1 MAKISQTLIKY
12 YVRIIAYL
20 VFFSASLFFSAGRFD
35 WTMGWFYIVL
45 NAISMIAN
53 SLILLL
59 LHPDLLAE
67 RVKGVDR
74 SNKKDW
80 DRPLAGIM
88 TFFGP
93 IIICIISG
101 FNLRMQW
108 LPRFPFWLQVAG
120 IFLAIIGCMISGWAI
135 ASNRFFYGF
144 MRIAKEAGHSVS
156 KHGAYKVVRHPGYLG
171 AILVNL
177 ATPLILNSLWA
188 FIPAA
193 ITILAVIIRTSLEDK
208 TLLRELEGYLDY
220 STSVPFRLIP
230 LIW

>member
-1 MAKISQTLIKY
+1 MAKNSQTLIKY

-20 VFFSASLFFSAGRFD
+20 VIFSSSLFLPAGRFD
-35 WTMGWFYIVL
+35 WTMGWVYIVI

-53 SLILLL
+53 SLILML
-59 LHPDLLAE
+59 LHPELMAE
-67 RVKGVDR
+67 RVKRVDR
-74 SNKKDW
+74 KNKKDW

-88 TFFGP
+88 TFLGP

-101 FNLRMQW
+101 FNLRMSW
-108 LPRFPFWLQVAG
+108 LPRLPFWLQVTG
-120 IFLAIIGCMISGWAI
+120 IALAITGCVISAWAI
-135 ASNRFFYGF
+135 ANNRFFYGF

-156 KHGAYKVVRHPGYLG
+156 DHGAYRIVRHPGYLG

-188 FIPAA
+188 FIPATL
-193 ITILAVIIRTSLEDK
+193 TILAIIIRTSLEDK
-208 TLLRELEGYLDY
+208 TLLRELDGYLDY
-220 STSVPFRLIP
+220 SNKVPFRLIP

>member
-1 MAKISQTLIKY
+1 MAKNSQTLIKY

-20 VFFSASLFFSAGRFD
+20 VFFSVSLFFSAGRID
-35 WTMGWFYIVL
+35 WTMGWVYIAI

-59 LHPDLLAE
+59 LHPGLMTE

-74 SNKKDW
+74 KNKKDW

-93 IIICIISG
+93 IIICVVSG
-101 FNLRMQW
+101 FNLRMLW
-108 LPRFPFWLQVAG
+108 LPRLPFWLQVTG
-120 IFLAIIGCMISGWAI
+120 IVLAIIGCMISAWAI

-156 KHGAYKVVRHPGYLG
+156 NHGAYRIVRHPGYLG

-188 FIPAA
+188 FIPAT
-193 ITILAVIIRTSLEDK
+193 ITIVAVIIRTSLEDK
-208 TLLRELEGYLDY
+208 TLLRALEGYLDY
-220 STSVPFRLIP
+220 SKKVPFRLMP

>member
-1 MAKISQTLIKY
+1 MATKSQTLISY
-12 YVRIIAYL
+12 YVRIFVYL
-20 VFFSASLFFSAGRFD
+20 IIFSVSLFLSAGRFD
-35 WTMGWFYIVL
+35 WTMGWVYIVI

-59 LHPDLLAE
+59 LHPGLMAE
-67 RVKGVDR
+67 RVKRVDR

-88 TFFGP
+88 TFIGP
-93 IIICIISG
+93 IIICIVAG
-101 FNLRMQW
+101 FALRMEW
-108 LPRFPFWLQVAG
+108 LPMLPFWLQITG
-120 IFLAIIGCMISGWAI
+120 IALAIIGCVISGWAI
-135 ASNRFFYGF
+135 ASNKFFFGF
-144 MRIAKEAGHSVS
+144 MRVAKEAGHSVS
-156 KHGAYKVVRHPGYLG
+156 NHGAYRVVRHPGYLG

-193 ITILAVIIRTSLEDK
+193 LTILAVIIRTSLEDNA
-208 TLLRELEGYLDY
+208 LVRDLEGYLDY
-220 STSVPFRLIP
+220 SKKVPFRLIP